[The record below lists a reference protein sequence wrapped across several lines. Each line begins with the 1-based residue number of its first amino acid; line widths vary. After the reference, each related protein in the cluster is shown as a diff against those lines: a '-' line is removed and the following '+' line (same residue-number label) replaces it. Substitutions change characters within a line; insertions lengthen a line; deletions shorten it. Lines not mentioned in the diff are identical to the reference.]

1 MKNVEMPK
9 MGDTME
15 EGKIL
20 QWLKQ
25 EGEPVKKG
33 EMLAE
38 VETDKVNIEIEA
50 FSGGVLR
57 KILVHENES
66 APIGAPIALI
76 GAADEPLPS
85 NLNSN
90 GSAKEVPI
98 RAGTSSDS
106 GSSPTRG
113 DSSTRTIAPAAT
125 SAAQQGRVFISPIAR
140 RIAKESNLDYAVLR
154 GTGPNGRIIRM
165 DIEAALRQQPPIAAP
180 TPTTAPVAQPVQA
193 PVVFAPP
200 ELAPI
205 AIESGEVVEIPLS
218 NMRRTIARRLTQSMQ
233 SAPHFYVTS
242 VIDTGKLAE
251 LRKQIN
257 AYMATDPS
265 PIKVSF
271 NDLIVKAVAMAL
283 LRMPQV
289 NVSFA
294 EDRILQ
300 KKEVHIG
307 IAVALEQGLIVPV
320 LRNADKRTIL
330 DIARESHHLAEAARD
345 NKLRP
350 EEFSGG
356 TFTVSN
362 LGMFDVESFTAVI
375 NPPESAI
382 LAIGSITPTPAVVD
396 GQVVVRDRM
405 KVTLSSDHRAIDGAS
420 AARFLQEIKRY
431 VGRTFRAVIMM
442 HWGEV
447 FMATQI
453 INGVTLALIQG
464 DITKVKADALVNA
477 ANSGLMGGGGVDGAI
492 HRAGGPSIMEECH
505 KIGGC
510 PTGSAV
516 ATTAGRL
523 QAQYVFHAVGPI
535 YRGSARRCPLAGK
548 CVPALPGACRRTP
561 YREHRLPIAQHRRL
575 WLSSR

>member
-1 MKNVEMPK
+1 MRNVEMPK

-20 QWLKQ
+20 RWLKK

-50 FSGGVLR
+50 FSGGILR
-57 KILVHENES
+57 KILVPENAS

-85 NLNSN
+85 NLNGN
-90 GSAKEVPI
+90 GTAKEMP
-98 RAGTSSDS
+98 ALKSANTNAS
-106 GSSPTRG
+106 GSSSPANGGSARNSVG
-113 DSSTRTIAPAAT
+113 SVLAQAPSTTA
-125 SAAQQGRVFISPIAR
+125 AAQQEQGRVFISPIAR

-165 DIEAALRQQPPIAAP
+165 DVEAALRQQPAIV
-180 TPTTAPVAQPVQA
+180 APVAQPAQPLQA
-193 PVVFAPP
+193 PVVPALQP
-200 ELAPI
+200 EPI
-205 AIESGEVVEIPLS
+205 PVAAASGSVIEIPLN
-218 NMRRTIARRLTQSMQ
+218 NMRRTIARRLSQSMQ

-242 VIDTGKLAE
+242 VIDTGKLSE
-251 LRKQIN
+251 LRQQIN
-257 AYMATDPS
+257 TYAATDPS

-271 NDLIVKAVAMAL
+271 NDLIVKAVALAL
-283 LRMPQV
+283 VRMPQV

-300 KKEVHIG
+300 KQEVHIG

-320 LRNADKRTIL
+320 LRDANKRSIL
-330 DIARESHHLAEAARD
+330 DIARASRHLAEAARD

-382 LAIGSITPTPAVVD
+382 LAVGSITPTPVVVD

-405 KVTLSSDHRAIDGAS
+405 KVTLSSDHRAIDGAT
-420 AARFLQEIKRY
+420 AARFLQEVKRLL
-431 VGRTFRAVIMM
+431 
-442 HWGEV
+442 EEP
-447 FMATQI
+447 
-453 INGVTLALIQG
+453 L
-464 DITKVKADALVNA
+464 
-477 ANSGLMGGGGVDGAI
+477 GL
-492 HRAGGPSIMEECH
+492 
-505 KIGGC
+505 
-510 PTGSAV
+510 
-516 ATTAGRL
+516 L
-523 QAQYVFHAVGPI
+523 
-535 YRGSARRCPLAGK
+535 L
-548 CVPALPGACRRTP
+548 
-561 YREHRLPIAQHRRL
+561 
-575 WLSSR
+575 